1 MGHPELTTDGGATIE
16 RVATQELA
24 TDQTTKVKN
33 DKAEANLTLVTK
45 LKTQKNLPKNQLQR
59 PSPTTTSK
67 TKTQPLKKLKTPNQ
81 KNQSK
86 FSSLSKSTWPVLP
99 VHLLTTNQKPK
110 DPQRANP
117 KIRRSRKRVQQAC
130 H

>member
-1 MGHPELTTDGGATIE
+1 MGHHELTIDEGVTTE

-24 TDQTTKVKN
+24 TDPTTKVKN

-45 LKTQKNLPKNQLQR
+45 LKTQRNLPKNQPQR

-67 TKTQPLKKLKTPNQ
+67 TKTQP
-81 KNQSK
+81 K

-99 VHLLTTNQKPK
+99 VHLLTTNQKPPEK
-110 DPQRANP
+110 LT
-117 KIRRSRKRVQQAC
+117 
-130 H
+130 